1 MVINYFE
8 MYNDFCLFVQKNY
21 NKYIMITMHLITL
34 TSVTLKLHPSDHP
47 LVPDLMKI
55 IIRLSKLRL
64 RTRNK
69 GTLLHFALIFFGN
82 QR

>member
-1 MVINYFE
+1 M
-8 MYNDFCLFVQKNY
+8 
-21 NKYIMITMHLITL
+21 IMMHLITH
-34 TSVTLKLHPSDHP
+34 TSMALKLHPTDDP

-69 GTLLHFALIFFGN
+69 DTFLHLALVFFAN